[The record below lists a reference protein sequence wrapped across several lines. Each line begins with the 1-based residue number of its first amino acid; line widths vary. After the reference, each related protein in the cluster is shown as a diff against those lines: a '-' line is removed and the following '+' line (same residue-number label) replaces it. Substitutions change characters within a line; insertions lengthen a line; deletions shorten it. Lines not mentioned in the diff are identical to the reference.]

1 MGNFFEYYF
10 SEYDF
15 EKKETAVCCPF
26 PHHTE
31 SGVEYQETIPSAHIN
46 LDKGVF
52 HCKVCEKGL
61 SEVSFI
67 SEILGCKYEAAS
79 KIASLYRDVENLHS
93 WNQLKLNPRTKEIC
107 NELGIS
113 DEVIEELHLK
123 TENREEDIAFPVLM
137 YGKVVDVRNYSPYNR
152 AAKIRSRA
160 GSTTGM
166 VIPFDL
172 WINTNPHTWTII
184 CAGEKDMAVARSN
197 GFNAITL
204 TGGEKALPKLLKP
217 FKNRRVAICYDHDE
231 AGIEGAKSVAAA
243 ILPYAAEVRICTG
256 FHEVCKEHGEDIT
269 DFFTKYKKTKRD
281 LQKYI
286 IDSPVFTPEEAAV
299 VSKVTHPFVTLLEA
313 SQPKYVGRVVQSNIQ
328 VVATYEKAM
337 PVPTTIHAVKLNTSG
352 DDKYNLM
359 QQGETRDWELCDKTC
374 QDVLKLVD
382 NNFTEQQIRD
392 NTREILG
399 ITKVE
404 RDVKIERPTKET
416 VYQCNVT
423 DLFEVTTKNP
433 QTIEFVAYVIGKRL
447 ESGKK
452 YCITYKLTPHPFKGQ
467 QLTMII
473 LDATEAA
480 DSITDFHLTED
491 NKKMLDQ
498 VKNMEGSVHDKVET
512 LSEMAKSY
520 IGYDGYNKL
529 IKAIDLS
536 FHAALQ
542 FNFNGNTERGTLDT
556 LIVTESRIGKSS
568 TAEAL
573 QKLYSLGTFVS
584 LAGGNATI
592 AGIIGGS
599 NKVNG
604 SYQTR
609 AGLLPM
615 NHRGLVIFEELAKC
629 DKDLVKALTDTRSS
643 GSVKITRVSGDLQ
656 LPALVRMIT
665 LSNVKS
671 SSKNIQPI
679 ASYPNGITILVD
691 LIGTPEDIARYD
703 LMLVMGETGNRI
715 IDPNWRPIT
724 PFEPDVYKTKIR
736 WVWSRNP
743 DQIIIT
749 REVVEYIF
757 KKCNELNSK
766 YDSHIKIFGTEAWK
780 KVARL
785 ATAIA
790 GYIVSTDDTYEKIIV
805 TTECV
810 DEAVDYLIS
819 CYDNNTFKLKEYVDN
834 ERRYG
839 DIDDDGIK
847 LLQDIYNQSPMTIR
861 QLSVLDKTN
870 RMNLISATG
879 LDNDMYNKLMN
890 RLVQGAFVKFDG
902 YDIVPTERFRK
913 GFGLIDKSGNIV
925 RLGEFNA

>member
-1 MGNFFEYYF
+1 MGSFFEYYF

-204 TGGEKALPKLLKP
+204 TGGEKALPKILKP

-299 VSKVTHPFVTLLEA
+299 ISKVTHPFVTLLEA
-313 SQPKYVGRVVQSNIQ
+313 SQPKYIGRVVQSNIQ

-337 PVPTTIHAVKLNTSG
+337 PVPTTIHAVKLNISG

-399 ITKVE
+399 ITKIE

-604 SYQTR
+604 SFQTR

-691 LIGTPEDIARYD
+691 LIGAPEDIARYD

-724 PFEPDVYKTKIR
+724 PFEPEVYKTKIR

-749 REVVEYIF
+749 RDVVEYIF

-790 GYIVSTDDTYEKIIV
+790 GYVVSTDDTYEKIIV

-870 RMNLISATG
+870 RMNLTSATG

-913 GFGLIDKSGNIV
+913 GFGLIDKSGDIV

>member
-1 MGNFFEYYF
+1 MGSFFEYYF

-204 TGGEKALPKLLKP
+204 TGGEKALPKILKP

-313 SQPKYVGRVVQSNIQ
+313 SQPKYIGRVVQSNIQ

-337 PVPTTIHAVKLNTSG
+337 PVPTTIHAVKLNTNG

-399 ITKVE
+399 ITKIE

-498 VKNMEGSVHDKVET
+498 VKNMEGNVHDKVET

-604 SYQTR
+604 SFQTR

-691 LIGTPEDIARYD
+691 LIGAPEDIARYD

-724 PFEPDVYKTKIR
+724 PFEPEVYKTKIR

-749 REVVEYIF
+749 RDVVEYIF

-790 GYIVSTDDTYEKIIV
+790 GYVVSTDDTYEKIIV

-870 RMNLISATG
+870 RMNLTSATG

>member
-10 SEYDF
+10 SEYNF

-46 LDKGVF
+46 LEKGVF

-67 SEILGCKYEAAS
+67 SEVLGCKYEAAS
-79 KIASLYRDVENLHS
+79 KIASLYRDVENLYS
-93 WNQLKLNPRTKEIC
+93 WNQLKLAPRTKEIC

-204 TGGEKALPKLLKP
+204 TGGEKALPKILKP

-243 ILPYAAEVRICTG
+243 ILPYAAEVRVCTG

-286 IDSPVFTPEEAAV
+286 IDSPVFTPEEAAT

-359 QQGETRDWELCDKTC
+359 QQGETRDWELCDRTC
-374 QDVLKLVD
+374 QDVLKLID

-404 RDVKIERPTKET
+404 RDIKIERPTKET

-423 DLFEVTTKNP
+423 DLFEVTTKDP

-452 YCITYKLTPHPFKGQ
+452 YCITYKLAPHPFKGQ

-473 LDATEAA
+473 LDATAAA

-491 NKKMLDQ
+491 NKRMLDQ

-520 IGYDGYNKL
+520 IGYDGYNRL

-604 SYQTR
+604 SFQTR

-691 LIGTPEDIARYD
+691 LIGSPEDIARYD
-703 LMLVMGETGNRI
+703 LMLVMGETGNRV

-724 PFEPDVYKTKIR
+724 PFEPEVYKTKIR

-743 DQIIIT
+743 DQVVIT

-819 CYDNNTFKLKEYVDN
+819 CYDNDTFRLKEYVDN
-834 ERRYG
+834 ERKYG

-847 LLQDIYNQSPMTIR
+847 LLQDIYNQNPIILS

-870 RMNLISATG
+870 RMNLTSATG
-879 LDNDMYNKLMN
+879 LDTEMYNKLMT

-913 GFGLIDKSGNIV
+913 GFRRIDKSGNIV
-925 RLGEFNA
+925 RVGEFNA

>member
-79 KIASLYRDVENLHS
+79 KIASLYKDVENLHS

-204 TGGEKALPKLLKP
+204 TGGEKALPKILKP

-243 ILPYAAEVRICTG
+243 ILPYAAEVRICTE

-286 IDSPVFTPEEAAV
+286 INSPVFTPEEAAV

-313 SQPKYVGRVVQSNIQ
+313 SQPKYIGRVVQSNIQ

-337 PVPTTIHAVKLNTSG
+337 PVPTTIHAVKLNTNG

-399 ITKVE
+399 ITKIE

-691 LIGTPEDIARYD
+691 LIGAPEDIARYD

-724 PFEPDVYKTKIR
+724 PFEPEVYKTKIR

-749 REVVEYIF
+749 RDVVEYIF

-790 GYIVSTDDTYEKIIV
+790 GYVVSTDDTYEKIIV

>member
-1 MGNFFEYYF
+1 MNNFFEYYF
-10 SEYDF
+10 STTDF
-15 EKKETAVCCPF
+15 DKRETAVCCPF

-31 SGVEYQETIPSAHIN
+31 SGKEYQETIPSAHIN
-46 LDKGVF
+46 LDKNVF

-79 KIASLYRDVENLHS
+79 KIASLYRSVENLHS
-93 WNQLKLNPRTKEIC
+93 WEQLTLAPRTKEIC
-107 NELGIS
+107 NSLGIS
-113 DEVIEELHLK
+113 DKVIEELHLK
-123 TENREEDIAFPVLM
+123 TENGEEDIAFPVLM

-152 AAKIRSRA
+152 SAKIRSRA

-172 WINTNPHTWTII
+172 WINTDPHTWTIL

-204 TGGEKALPKLLKP
+204 TGGEKALPKTLKQ
-217 FKNRRVAICYDHDE
+217 FKNRRVAICYDHDD
-231 AGIEGAKSVAAA
+231 AGISGAKAVASA
-243 ILPYAAEVRICTG
+243 ILPYAAEVRVCTG

-281 LQKYI
+281 LQQYI
-286 IDSPVFTPEEAAV
+286 IDTPTFTQEEALTIN
-299 VSKVTHPFVTLLEA
+299 KVTHPFVTLLEA
-313 SQPKYVGRVVQSNIQ
+313 SQPKYIGRVVQSNVQ

-337 PVPTTIHAVKLNTSG
+337 PVPTTINATKLNSSG

-359 QQGETRDWELCDKTC
+359 NQGEIRTWELCDRTC
-374 QDVLKLVD
+374 QDVLKLID

-392 NTREILG
+392 NIREILG
-399 ITKVE
+399 ITKIE
-404 RDVKIERPTKET
+404 RDIKIEKPTKET

-423 DLFEVTTKNP
+423 DLFEVTAKNP

-452 YCITYKLTPHPFKGQ
+452 YCITYKLAPHPFKGQ
-467 QLTMII
+467 QLIMII

-480 DSITDFHLTED
+480 DSITDFHLSED
-491 NKKMLDQ
+491 NKRMLAQ
-498 VKNMEGSVHDKVET
+498 VQNLEGSVHDKVDI

-536 FHAALQ
+536 FHTALQ
-542 FNFNGNTERGTLDT
+542 FNFNNKIERGTLDT

-643 GSVKITRVSGDLQ
+643 SSVKITRVSGDLQ

-671 SSKNIQPI
+671 SSKHIQPI

-703 LMLVMGETGNRI
+703 LMLVMGETGNKL
-715 IDPNWRPIT
+715 IDPNWNPIT
-724 PFEPDVYKTKIR
+724 PFEPEIYKTKIR
-736 WVWSRNP
+736 WVWSRSP
-743 DQIIIT
+743 EQIIIT
-749 REVVEYIF
+749 KDVVEYIF
-757 KKCNELNSK
+757 NKCNELNKK

-785 ATAIA
+785 SVAIA
-790 GYIVSTDDTYEKIIV
+790 GYIVSTDDTYENIIV
-805 TTECV
+805 TTDCV

-839 DIDDDGIK
+839 DIDEDGIK
-847 LLQDIYNQSPMTIR
+847 LLQDIYNQSPITLQ

-870 RMNLISATG
+870 RMNLTSATG

-925 RLGEFNA
+925 RVGEYNA

>member
-1 MGNFFEYYF
+1 MGSFFEYYF

-204 TGGEKALPKLLKP
+204 TGGEKALPKILKP

-286 IDSPVFTPEEAAV
+286 IDSPVFTPVEAAV

-313 SQPKYVGRVVQSNIQ
+313 SQPKYIGRVVQSNIQ

-337 PVPTTIHAVKLNTSG
+337 PVPTTIHAVKLNISG

-399 ITKVE
+399 ITKIE

-604 SYQTR
+604 SFQTR

-691 LIGTPEDIARYD
+691 LIGAPEDIARYD

-724 PFEPDVYKTKIR
+724 PFEPEVYKTKIR

-749 REVVEYIF
+749 RDVVEYIF

-790 GYIVSTDDTYEKIIV
+790 GYVVSTDDTYEKIIV

-870 RMNLISATG
+870 RMNLTSATG

>member
-1 MGNFFEYYF
+1 MGSFFEYYF

-204 TGGEKALPKLLKP
+204 TGGEKALPKILKP

-256 FHEVCKEHGEDIT
+256 FHEICKEHGEDIT

-313 SQPKYVGRVVQSNIQ
+313 SQPKYIGRVVQSNIQ

-337 PVPTTIHAVKLNTSG
+337 PVPTTIHAVKLNISG

-498 VKNMEGSVHDKVET
+498 VKNMDGSVHDKVET

-604 SYQTR
+604 SFQTR

-691 LIGTPEDIARYD
+691 LIGAPEDIARYD

-724 PFEPDVYKTKIR
+724 PFEPEVYRTKIR

-749 REVVEYIF
+749 RDVVEYIF

-790 GYIVSTDDTYEKIIV
+790 GYVVSTDDTYEKIIV

-870 RMNLISATG
+870 RMNLTSATG

>member
-1 MGNFFEYYF
+1 MGSFFEYYF

-204 TGGEKALPKLLKP
+204 TGGEKALPKILKP

-256 FHEVCKEHGEDIT
+256 FHEICKEHGEDIT

-286 IDSPVFTPEEAAV
+286 INSPVFTPEEAAV

-337 PVPTTIHAVKLNTSG
+337 PVPTTIHATKLNISG

-790 GYIVSTDDTYEKIIV
+790 GYVVSTDDTYEKIIV

-870 RMNLISATG
+870 RMNLTSATG

>member
-204 TGGEKALPKLLKP
+204 TGGEKALPKILKP

-243 ILPYAAEVRICTG
+243 ILPYAAEVRVCTG

-337 PVPTTIHAVKLNTSG
+337 PVPTTIHATKLNISG

-399 ITKVE
+399 ITKIE

-925 RLGEFNA
+925 RVGEFNA

>member
-204 TGGEKALPKLLKP
+204 TGGEKALPKILKP

-286 IDSPVFTPEEAAV
+286 INSPVFTPEEAAV

-337 PVPTTIHAVKLNTSG
+337 PVPTTIHATKLNISG

-498 VKNMEGSVHDKVET
+498 VKNMKGSVHDKVET

-536 FHAALQ
+536 FHAALP

>member
-1 MGNFFEYYF
+1 MGSFFEYYF

-31 SGVEYQETIPSAHIN
+31 SGAEYQETIPSAHIN

-204 TGGEKALPKLLKP
+204 TGGEKALPKILKP

-243 ILPYAAEVRICTG
+243 ILPYAAEVRVCTG

-313 SQPKYVGRVVQSNIQ
+313 SQPKYIGRVVQSNIQ

-337 PVPTTIHAVKLNTSG
+337 PVPTTIHAVKLNISG

-399 ITKVE
+399 ITKIE

-491 NKKMLDQ
+491 NKKILDQ

-691 LIGTPEDIARYD
+691 LIGAPEDIARYD

-749 REVVEYIF
+749 RDVVEYIF

-790 GYIVSTDDTYEKIIV
+790 GYVVSTDDTYEKIIV

-870 RMNLISATG
+870 RMNLTSATG

-925 RLGEFNA
+925 GLGEFNA

>member
-204 TGGEKALPKLLKP
+204 TGGEKALPKILKP

-256 FHEVCKEHGEDIT
+256 FHEICKEHGEDIT

-313 SQPKYVGRVVQSNIQ
+313 SQPKYIGRVVQSNIQ

-399 ITKVE
+399 ITKIE
-404 RDVKIERPTKET
+404 RDIKIERPTKET

-691 LIGTPEDIARYD
+691 LIGAPEDIARYD

-724 PFEPDVYKTKIR
+724 PFEPEIYKTKIR

-749 REVVEYIF
+749 RDVVEYIF

-790 GYIVSTDDTYEKIIV
+790 GYVVSTDDTYEKIIV

-870 RMNLISATG
+870 RMNLTSATG

-925 RLGEFNA
+925 RVGEFNA

>member
-1 MGNFFEYYF
+1 MGSFFEYYF

-79 KIASLYRDVENLHS
+79 KIASLYKDVENLHS

-204 TGGEKALPKLLKP
+204 TGGEKALPKILKP

-231 AGIEGAKSVAAA
+231 AGIEGAKSVATA

-313 SQPKYVGRVVQSNIQ
+313 SQPKYIGRVVQSNIQ

-399 ITKVE
+399 ITKIE

-604 SYQTR
+604 SFQTR

-691 LIGTPEDIARYD
+691 LIGAPEDIARYD

-724 PFEPDVYKTKIR
+724 PFEPEVYKTKIR

-749 REVVEYIF
+749 RDVVEYIF

-790 GYIVSTDDTYEKIIV
+790 GYVVSTDDTYEKIIV

-870 RMNLISATG
+870 RMNLTSATG

>member
-204 TGGEKALPKLLKP
+204 TGGEKALPKILKP

-286 IDSPVFTPEEAAV
+286 INSPVFTPEEAAV
-299 VSKVTHPFVTLLEA
+299 ISKVTHPFVTLLEA

-337 PVPTTIHAVKLNTSG
+337 PVPTTIHATKLNISG

-925 RLGEFNA
+925 RVGEFNA

>member
-93 WNQLKLNPRTKEIC
+93 WDQLKLNPRTKEIC

-204 TGGEKALPKLLKP
+204 TGGEKALPKILKP

-256 FHEVCKEHGEDIT
+256 FHEICKEHGEDIT

-337 PVPTTIHAVKLNTSG
+337 PVPTTIHATKLNISG

-491 NKKMLDQ
+491 NKKMLNQ

-790 GYIVSTDDTYEKIIV
+790 GYVVSTDDTYEKIIV

-870 RMNLISATG
+870 RMNLTSATG

>member
-204 TGGEKALPKLLKP
+204 TGGEKALPKILKP

-286 IDSPVFTPEEAAV
+286 INSPVFTPEEAAV

-313 SQPKYVGRVVQSNIQ
+313 SQPKYIGRVVQSNIQ

-337 PVPTTIHAVKLNTSG
+337 PVPTTIHAVKLNTNG

-399 ITKVE
+399 ITKIE

-691 LIGTPEDIARYD
+691 LIGAPEDIARYD

-724 PFEPDVYKTKIR
+724 PFEPEVYKTKIR

-749 REVVEYIF
+749 RDVVEYIF

-790 GYIVSTDDTYEKIIV
+790 GYVVSTDDTYEKIIV

>member
-1 MGNFFEYYF
+1 MGSFFEYYF

-204 TGGEKALPKLLKP
+204 TGGEKALPKILKP

-313 SQPKYVGRVVQSNIQ
+313 SQPKYIGRVVQSNIQ

-337 PVPTTIHAVKLNTSG
+337 PVPTTIHAVKLNTNG

-691 LIGTPEDIARYD
+691 LIGAPEDIARYD

-870 RMNLISATG
+870 RMNLTSATG

>member
-1 MGNFFEYYF
+1 MGSFFEYYF

-204 TGGEKALPKLLKP
+204 TGGEKALPKILKP

-256 FHEVCKEHGEDIT
+256 FHEICKEHGEDIT

-313 SQPKYVGRVVQSNIQ
+313 SQPKYIGRVVQSNIQ

-337 PVPTTIHAVKLNTSG
+337 PVPTTIHAVKLNISG

-399 ITKVE
+399 ITKIE

-604 SYQTR
+604 SFQTR

-691 LIGTPEDIARYD
+691 LIGAPEDIARYD

-724 PFEPDVYKTKIR
+724 PFEPEVYRTKIR

-749 REVVEYIF
+749 RDVVEYIF

-790 GYIVSTDDTYEKIIV
+790 GYVVSTDDTYEKIIV

-870 RMNLISATG
+870 RMNLTSATG

>member
-204 TGGEKALPKLLKP
+204 TGGEKALPKILKP

-286 IDSPVFTPEEAAV
+286 INSPVFTPEEAAV

-313 SQPKYVGRVVQSNIQ
+313 SQPKYIGRVVQSNIQ

-337 PVPTTIHAVKLNTSG
+337 PVPTTIHAVKLNTNG

-399 ITKVE
+399 ITKIE

-498 VKNMEGSVHDKVET
+498 VKNMEGNVHDKVET

-604 SYQTR
+604 SFQTR

-691 LIGTPEDIARYD
+691 LIGAPEDIARYD

-724 PFEPDVYKTKIR
+724 PFEPEVYRTKIR

-749 REVVEYIF
+749 RDVVEYIF

-790 GYIVSTDDTYEKIIV
+790 GYVVSTDDTYEKIIV

-870 RMNLISATG
+870 RMNLTSATG

-902 YDIVPTERFRK
+902 YDIVRTERFRK

>member
-1 MGNFFEYYF
+1 MGSFFEYYF

-204 TGGEKALPKLLKP
+204 TGGEKALPKILKP

-286 IDSPVFTPEEAAV
+286 INSPVFTPEEAAV

-313 SQPKYVGRVVQSNIQ
+313 SQPKYIGRVVQSNIQ

-337 PVPTTIHAVKLNTSG
+337 PVPTTIHAVKLNTNG

-399 ITKVE
+399 ITKIE

-604 SYQTR
+604 SFQTR

-691 LIGTPEDIARYD
+691 LIGAPEDIARYD

-724 PFEPDVYKTKIR
+724 PFEPEVYKTKIR

-749 REVVEYIF
+749 RDVVEYIF

-790 GYIVSTDDTYEKIIV
+790 GYVVSTDDTYEKIIV

-870 RMNLISATG
+870 RMNLTSATG

>member
-1 MGNFFEYYF
+1 MGSFFEYYF

-204 TGGEKALPKLLKP
+204 TGGEKALPKILKP

-256 FHEVCKEHGEDIT
+256 FHEICKEHGEDIT

-313 SQPKYVGRVVQSNIQ
+313 SQPKYIGRVVQSNIQ

-337 PVPTTIHAVKLNTSG
+337 PVPTTIHAVKLNISG
-352 DDKYNLM
+352 DDKYNMM

-399 ITKVE
+399 ITKIE

-604 SYQTR
+604 SFQTR

-691 LIGTPEDIARYD
+691 LIGAPEDIARYD

-724 PFEPDVYKTKIR
+724 PFEPEVYKTKIR

-790 GYIVSTDDTYEKIIV
+790 GYVVSTDDTYEKIIV

-870 RMNLISATG
+870 RMNLTSATG

>member
-1 MGNFFEYYF
+1 MGSFFEYYF

-204 TGGEKALPKLLKP
+204 TGGEKALPKILKP

-286 IDSPVFTPEEAAV
+286 INSPVFTPEEAAV

-313 SQPKYVGRVVQSNIQ
+313 SQPKYIGRVVQSNIQ

-337 PVPTTIHAVKLNTSG
+337 PVPTTIHAVKLNTNG

-399 ITKVE
+399 ITKIE

-604 SYQTR
+604 SFQTR

-691 LIGTPEDIARYD
+691 LIGAPEDIARYD

-724 PFEPDVYKTKIR
+724 PFEPEVYKTKIR

-749 REVVEYIF
+749 RDVVEYIF

-790 GYIVSTDDTYEKIIV
+790 GYVVSTDDTYEKIIV

>member
-204 TGGEKALPKLLKP
+204 TGGEKALPKILKP

-337 PVPTTIHAVKLNTSG
+337 PVPTTIHATKLNISG

>member
-1 MGNFFEYYF
+1 MNNFFEYYF
-10 SEYDF
+10 STTDF
-15 EKKETAVCCPF
+15 DKRETAVCCPF
-26 PHHTE
+26 PHHTA
-31 SGVEYQETIPSAHIN
+31 SGKEYQETIPSAHIN
-46 LDKGVF
+46 LDKNVF

-79 KIASLYRDVENLHS
+79 KIASLYRSVENLHS
-93 WNQLKLNPRTKEIC
+93 WEQLTLAPRTKEIC
-107 NELGIS
+107 NSLGIS
-113 DEVIEELHLK
+113 DKVIEELHLK
-123 TENREEDIAFPVLM
+123 TENGEEDIAFPVLM

-152 AAKIRSRA
+152 SAKIRSRA

-172 WINTNPHTWTII
+172 WINTDPHTWTIL

-204 TGGEKALPKLLKP
+204 TGGEKALPKTLKQ
-217 FKNRRVAICYDHDE
+217 FKNRRVAICYDHDD
-231 AGIEGAKSVAAA
+231 AGISGAKAVASA
-243 ILPYAAEVRICTG
+243 ILPYAAEVRVCTG

-281 LQKYI
+281 LQQYI
-286 IDSPVFTPEEAAV
+286 IDTPVFTQEEALTIN
-299 VSKVTHPFVTLLEA
+299 KVTHPFVTLLEA
-313 SQPKYVGRVVQSNIQ
+313 SQPKYIGRVVQSNVQ

-337 PVPTTIHAVKLNTSG
+337 PVPTTINATKLNSSG

-359 QQGETRDWELCDKTC
+359 NQGEIRTWELCDRTC
-374 QDVLKLVD
+374 QDVLKLID

-392 NTREILG
+392 NIREILG
-399 ITKVE
+399 ITKIE
-404 RDVKIERPTKET
+404 RDIKIEKPTKET

-423 DLFEVTTKNP
+423 DLFEVTAKNP

-452 YCITYKLTPHPFKGQ
+452 YCITYKLAPHPFKGQ
-467 QLTMII
+467 QLIMII

-480 DSITDFHLTED
+480 DSITDFHLSED
-491 NKKMLDQ
+491 NKRMLAQ
-498 VKNMEGSVHDKVET
+498 VQNLEGSVHDKVDI

-536 FHAALQ
+536 FHTALQ
-542 FNFNGNTERGTLDT
+542 FNFNNKIERGTLDT

-643 GSVKITRVSGDLQ
+643 SSVKITRVSGDLQ

-671 SSKNIQPI
+671 SSKHIQPI

-703 LMLVMGETGNRI
+703 LMLVMGETGNKL
-715 IDPNWRPIT
+715 IDPNWNPIT
-724 PFEPDVYKTKIR
+724 PFEPEIYKTKIR
-736 WVWSRNP
+736 WVWSRSP
-743 DQIIIT
+743 EQIIIT
-749 REVVEYIF
+749 KDVVEYIF
-757 KKCNELNSK
+757 NKCNELNKK

-785 ATAIA
+785 SVAIA
-790 GYIVSTDDTYEKIIV
+790 GYIVSTDDTYENIIV
-805 TTECV
+805 TTDCV

-839 DIDDDGIK
+839 DIDDDGVK
-847 LLQDIYNQSPMTIR
+847 LLQDIYNQSPITLQ

-870 RMNLISATG
+870 RMNLTSATG

-925 RLGEFNA
+925 RVGEYNA

>member
-1 MGNFFEYYF
+1 MGSFFEYYF

-31 SGVEYQETIPSAHIN
+31 SGAEYQETIPSAHIN

-204 TGGEKALPKLLKP
+204 TGGEKALPKILKP

-313 SQPKYVGRVVQSNIQ
+313 SQPKYIGRVVQSNIQ

-399 ITKVE
+399 ITKIE

-491 NKKMLDQ
+491 NKRMLDQ
-498 VKNMEGSVHDKVET
+498 VKNMKGSVHDKVET

-604 SYQTR
+604 SFQTR

-691 LIGTPEDIARYD
+691 LIGAPEDIARYD

-870 RMNLISATG
+870 RMNLTSATG

>member
-1 MGNFFEYYF
+1 MGSFFEYYF

-79 KIASLYRDVENLHS
+79 KIASLYKDVENLHS

-204 TGGEKALPKLLKP
+204 TGGEKALPKILKP

-269 DFFTKYKKTKRD
+269 DFFTKYKKTKKD

-313 SQPKYVGRVVQSNIQ
+313 SQPKYIGRVVQSNIQ

-337 PVPTTIHAVKLNTSG
+337 PVPTTIHAVKLNISG

-399 ITKVE
+399 ITKIE

-691 LIGTPEDIARYD
+691 LIGAPEDIARYD

-724 PFEPDVYKTKIR
+724 PFEPEVYKTKIR

-790 GYIVSTDDTYEKIIV
+790 GYVVSTDDTYEKIIV

-870 RMNLISATG
+870 RMNLTSATG

>member
-31 SGVEYQETIPSAHIN
+31 SGAEYQETIPSAHIN

-204 TGGEKALPKLLKP
+204 TGGEKALPKILKP

-313 SQPKYVGRVVQSNIQ
+313 SQPKYIGRVVQSNIQ

-392 NTREILG
+392 NTRELLG

-749 REVVEYIF
+749 RDVVEYIF

>member
-113 DEVIEELHLK
+113 NEVIEELHLK

-204 TGGEKALPKLLKP
+204 TGGEKALPKILKP

-313 SQPKYVGRVVQSNIQ
+313 SQPKYIGRVVQSNIQ

-399 ITKVE
+399 ITKIE

-724 PFEPDVYKTKIR
+724 PFEPEVYKTKIR

>member
-204 TGGEKALPKLLKP
+204 TGGEKALPKILKP

-313 SQPKYVGRVVQSNIQ
+313 SQPKYIGRVVQSNIQ

-337 PVPTTIHAVKLNTSG
+337 PVPTTIHAVKLNISG

-399 ITKVE
+399 ITKIE

-498 VKNMEGSVHDKVET
+498 VKNMEGNVHDKVET

-604 SYQTR
+604 SFQTR

-691 LIGTPEDIARYD
+691 LIGAPEDIARYD

-724 PFEPDVYKTKIR
+724 PFEPEVYKTKIR

-749 REVVEYIF
+749 RDVVEYIF

-790 GYIVSTDDTYEKIIV
+790 GYVVSTDDTYEKIIV

-870 RMNLISATG
+870 RMNLTSATG

>member
-204 TGGEKALPKLLKP
+204 TGGEKALPKILKP

-299 VSKVTHPFVTLLEA
+299 ISKVTHPFVTLLEA
-313 SQPKYVGRVVQSNIQ
+313 SQPKYIGRVVQSNIQ

-604 SYQTR
+604 SFQTR

-691 LIGTPEDIARYD
+691 LIGAPEDIARYD

-724 PFEPDVYKTKIR
+724 SFEPEVYKTKIR

-749 REVVEYIF
+749 RDVVEYIF

-790 GYIVSTDDTYEKIIV
+790 GYVVSTDDTYEKIIV

>member
-1 MGNFFEYYF
+1 MGSFFEYYF

-113 DEVIEELHLK
+113 DEVIKELHLK

-204 TGGEKALPKLLKP
+204 TGGEKALPKILKP

-256 FHEVCKEHGEDIT
+256 FHEICKEHGEDIT
-269 DFFTKYKKTKRD
+269 DFFTKYKKTKKD

-313 SQPKYVGRVVQSNIQ
+313 SQPKYIGRVVQSNIQ

-337 PVPTTIHAVKLNTSG
+337 PVPTTIHAVKLNISG

-399 ITKVE
+399 ITKIE

-604 SYQTR
+604 SFQTR

-691 LIGTPEDIARYD
+691 LIGAPEDIARYD

-724 PFEPDVYKTKIR
+724 PFEPEVYRTKIR

-749 REVVEYIF
+749 RDVVEYIF

-790 GYIVSTDDTYEKIIV
+790 GYVVSTDDTYEKIIV

-870 RMNLISATG
+870 RMNLTSATG

>member
-1 MGNFFEYYF
+1 MGSFFEYYF

-204 TGGEKALPKLLKP
+204 TGGEKALPKILKP

-299 VSKVTHPFVTLLEA
+299 ISKVTHPFVTLLEA
-313 SQPKYVGRVVQSNIQ
+313 SQPKYIGRVVQSNIQ

-337 PVPTTIHAVKLNTSG
+337 PVPTTIHATKLNISG

-399 ITKVE
+399 ITKIE

-604 SYQTR
+604 SFQTR

-691 LIGTPEDIARYD
+691 LIGAPEDIARYD

-724 PFEPDVYKTKIR
+724 PFEPEVYKTKIR

-749 REVVEYIF
+749 RDVVEYIF

-790 GYIVSTDDTYEKIIV
+790 GYVVSTDDTYEKIIV

-870 RMNLISATG
+870 RMNLTSATG

-913 GFGLIDKSGNIV
+913 GFGLIDKSGDIV

>member
-204 TGGEKALPKLLKP
+204 TGGEKALPKILKP

-243 ILPYAAEVRICTG
+243 ILPYAAEVRVCTG

-313 SQPKYVGRVVQSNIQ
+313 SQPKYIGRVVQSNIQ

-724 PFEPDVYKTKIR
+724 PFEPEVYKTKIR

>member
-1 MGNFFEYYF
+1 MGSFFEYYF

-113 DEVIEELHLK
+113 DKVIEELHLK

-204 TGGEKALPKLLKP
+204 TGGEKALPKILKP

-299 VSKVTHPFVTLLEA
+299 ISKVTHPFVTLLEA
-313 SQPKYVGRVVQSNIQ
+313 SQPKYIGRVVQSNIQ

-399 ITKVE
+399 ITKIE

-691 LIGTPEDIARYD
+691 LIGAPEDIARYD

-724 PFEPDVYKTKIR
+724 PFEPEVYKTKIR

-749 REVVEYIF
+749 RDVVEYIF

-790 GYIVSTDDTYEKIIV
+790 GYVVSTDDTYEKIIV

-870 RMNLISATG
+870 RMNLTSATG

>member
-1 MGNFFEYYF
+1 MGSFFEYYF

-204 TGGEKALPKLLKP
+204 TGGEKALPKILKP

-299 VSKVTHPFVTLLEA
+299 ISKVTHPFVTLLEA
-313 SQPKYVGRVVQSNIQ
+313 SQPKYIGRVVQSNIQ

-337 PVPTTIHAVKLNTSG
+337 PVPTTIHAVKLNTNG

-399 ITKVE
+399 ITKIE

-498 VKNMEGSVHDKVET
+498 VKNMEGNVHDKVET

-604 SYQTR
+604 SFQTR

-691 LIGTPEDIARYD
+691 LIGAPEDIARYD

-749 REVVEYIF
+749 RDVVEYIF

-790 GYIVSTDDTYEKIIV
+790 GYVVSTDDTYEKIIV

-870 RMNLISATG
+870 RMNLTSATG

>member
-1 MGNFFEYYF
+1 MGSFFEYYF

-204 TGGEKALPKLLKP
+204 TGGEKALPKILKQ

-313 SQPKYVGRVVQSNIQ
+313 SQPKYIGRVVQSNIQ

-337 PVPTTIHAVKLNTSG
+337 PVPTTIHAVKLNISG

-399 ITKVE
+399 ITKIE

-491 NKKMLDQ
+491 NKRMLDQ

-604 SYQTR
+604 SFQTR

-691 LIGTPEDIARYD
+691 LIGAPEDIARYD

-724 PFEPDVYKTKIR
+724 PFEPEVYKTKIR

-749 REVVEYIF
+749 RDVVEYIF

-790 GYIVSTDDTYEKIIV
+790 GYVVSTDDTYEKIIV

-870 RMNLISATG
+870 RMNLTSATG

>member
-1 MGNFFEYYF
+1 MGSFFEYYF

-204 TGGEKALPKLLKP
+204 TGGEKALPKILKP

-299 VSKVTHPFVTLLEA
+299 ISKVTHPFVTLLEA
-313 SQPKYVGRVVQSNIQ
+313 SQPKYIGRVVQSNIQ

-399 ITKVE
+399 ITKIE

-604 SYQTR
+604 SFQTR

-691 LIGTPEDIARYD
+691 LIGAPEDIARYD

-724 PFEPDVYKTKIR
+724 PFEPDIYKTKIR

-749 REVVEYIF
+749 RDVVEYIF

-790 GYIVSTDDTYEKIIV
+790 GYVVSTDDTYEKIIV

-870 RMNLISATG
+870 RMNLTSATG

>member
-1 MGNFFEYYF
+1 MGSFFEYYF

-79 KIASLYRDVENLHS
+79 KIASLYKDVENLHS

-204 TGGEKALPKLLKP
+204 TGGEKALPKILKP

-243 ILPYAAEVRICTG
+243 ILPYAAEVRICTE

-286 IDSPVFTPEEAAV
+286 INSPVFTPEEAAV

-313 SQPKYVGRVVQSNIQ
+313 SQPKYIGRVVQSNIQ

-399 ITKVE
+399 ITKIE

-691 LIGTPEDIARYD
+691 LIGAPEDIARYD

-724 PFEPDVYKTKIR
+724 PFEPEVYKTKIR

-749 REVVEYIF
+749 RDVVEYIF

-790 GYIVSTDDTYEKIIV
+790 GYVVSTDDTYEKIIV

>member
-1 MGNFFEYYF
+1 MGSFFEYYF

-204 TGGEKALPKLLKP
+204 TGGEKALPKILKP

-313 SQPKYVGRVVQSNIQ
+313 SQPKYIGRVVQSNIQ

-337 PVPTTIHAVKLNTSG
+337 PVPTTIHAVKLNISG
-352 DDKYNLM
+352 DDKYNQM

-399 ITKVE
+399 ITKIE

-491 NKKMLDQ
+491 NKRMLDQ

-604 SYQTR
+604 SFQTR

-691 LIGTPEDIARYD
+691 LIGAPEDIARYD

-724 PFEPDVYKTKIR
+724 PFEPEVYKTKIR

-749 REVVEYIF
+749 RDVVEYIF

-790 GYIVSTDDTYEKIIV
+790 GYVVSTDDTYEKIIV

-870 RMNLISATG
+870 RMNLTSATG

-925 RLGEFNA
+925 RVGEFNA

>member
-1 MGNFFEYYF
+1 MGSFFEYYF

-204 TGGEKALPKLLKP
+204 TGGEKALPKILKP

-243 ILPYAAEVRICTG
+243 ILPYAAEVRVCTG
-256 FHEVCKEHGEDIT
+256 FHEICKEHGEDIT

-299 VSKVTHPFVTLLEA
+299 ISKVTHPFVTLLEA
-313 SQPKYVGRVVQSNIQ
+313 SQPKYIGRVVQSNIQ

-337 PVPTTIHAVKLNTSG
+337 PVPTTIHAVKLNISG

-399 ITKVE
+399 ITKIE

-604 SYQTR
+604 SFQTR

-691 LIGTPEDIARYD
+691 LIGAPEDIARYD

-749 REVVEYIF
+749 RDVVEYIF

-790 GYIVSTDDTYEKIIV
+790 GYVVSTDDTYEKIIV

-870 RMNLISATG
+870 RMNLTSATG

-913 GFGLIDKSGNIV
+913 GFGLIDKSGDIV